1 MLVIILVALVA
12 FIAVL
17 CVNAAKC
24 KPVASKTPVKEVKLQ
39 INTEEKAERLAKLI
53 RCKTIS
59 NKDASLIDQSEFD
72 KFKETLKELYPTVY
86 AKAEL
91 EEIGGGLLFK
101 IQGKSSV
108 KPSVLMAHF
117 DVVPVNEEKWEVSPF
132 AGIIKDGFL
141 WGRGTLDTKG
151 GLSMM
156 FQAAEELIKEGF
168 TPKRDTYFVTTCT
181 EETGGECGNAMSL
194 ALKERGLNFYMV
206 LDEGGMILYDPIGGA
221 DGTFAMIGVGEKG
234 YMDLKFIAKSNGGHA
249 SAPGKNTPLVR
260 LAKFMCEAEKSQ
272 CFDVEMSPTIK
283 EMLSRF
289 APTMSGVMKVACG
302 NANAFKPVLEKVMP
316 MISPSGAA
324 LLRTTLAF
332 TMSKGSDGS
341 NVIPQEA
348 WVVGNMRYS
357 HHQGKK
363 SSVENIINLAKKYD
377 IETEIIEDG
386 IESGITDFNGEQFK
400 FIEKAVNT
408 VFPEYKPVPYIMN
421 GATDSRY
428 FTRVCD
434 NCLRFVPFKIDN
446 QQYGSVHGIDEN
458 VDIDTLAPA
467 VDFYK
472 YVIKEV

>member
-1 MLVIILVALVA
+1 MGDNRSMQYAEMLSKLIKIETISSRESQDITKFLE
-12 FIAVL
+12 FHKVL
-17 CVNAAKC
+17 RETFPNVFNTVECEEFDGSLLLKWKGTDSSL
-24 KPVASKTPVKEVKLQ
+24 KPVM
-39 INTEEKAERLAKLI
+39 
-53 RCKTIS
+53 
-59 NKDASLIDQSEFD
+59 
-72 KFKETLKELYPTVY
+72 
-86 AKAEL
+86 
-91 EEIGGGLLFK
+91 
-101 IQGKSSV
+101 
-108 KPSVLMAHF
+108 LMNHH
-117 DVVPVNEEKWEVSPF
+117 DVVEASGEWKYPPF
-132 AGIIKDGFL
+132 SGEIAEGRV

-194 ALKERGLNFYMV
+194 ALKDRGLNFYMV